1 MFIDDLRACQCHTS
15 QSKVISA
22 NLVELLEVAKKVR
35 FLEDSTGRPW
45 RATRAPLDDLHKIL
59 AECEENAVAVS
70 MNGASLLSTVFGE
83 IPAAVTKTLI
93 RMVLES
99 RCGRTS
105 GS

>member
-1 MFIDDLRACQCHTS
+1 MDDLRACQCHNS

-35 FLEDSTGRPW
+35 FLEDSITGRPW
-45 RATRAPLDDLHKIL
+45 RATRAPLDNLHKIL